1 MEERIKK
8 AYDRWNESWFIF
20 SMTGNIE
27 DCRMFLEDL
36 AEYDMLLAQEEYQEM
51 E

>member
-1 MEERIKK
+1 MQERIRK
-8 AYDRWNESWFIF
+8 ANERWLESWFIF

-27 DCRMFLEDL
+27 DCRMFLDDL
-36 AEYDMLLAQEEYQEM
+36 AEYDLLLAQDDYREM